1 MVQVMDP
8 MGEREKN
15 KVLKNLKNIV
25 ETYVNIQ
32 KINKKLP

>member
-8 MGEREKN
+8 IEEREK

-25 ETYVNIQ
+25 ETYVSIQ
-32 KINKKLP
+32 KTNKKLP